1 MSQNQDQSGQGIK
14 IEAVNTEGL
23 KKAGKHVDR
32 SGSAKFSWKT
42 IILVVILVAGMAA
55 VILKGIPAY
64 RDNFVVPDIPF
75 TMSDAMDQ
83 NKGTTFLDEV
93 LEQQAKNI
101 SEGEKSLL
109 DEVKQLELYLNM
121 INELNNLNLKSY
133 TETVI
138 EAEQNDNF
146 DKNLKEK
153 YARFLEILNI
163 KGFKKDVLSPESLE
177 LHTLAA
183 ELNGYKKAIESKIT
197 TDGYRIVAEA
207 GILAVKT
214 EVVDASNLSYMNID
228 NLKIPA
234 SMEPNNYQIIYTDPT
249 TQKEYIIKVPA
260 NSIVHPLIDAV
271 YHAQA
276 SQNKTVG
283 DGEEPDTISIEQIV
297 KDLNDAL
304 NKIRVSLY
312 ASHTND
318 GVLKPNEGYNDIREK
333 VDIPSAGET
342 TVGQK

>member
-1 MSQNQDQSGQGIK
+1 MSQNSEQSRQGIK
-14 IEAVNTEGL
+14 IEAVNPDAV
-23 KKAGKHVDR
+23 KKAGNHVDR
-32 SGSAKFSWKT
+32 SGSAKFNRKT
-42 IILVVILVAGMAA
+42 ITLVVILIAGIAVA
-55 VILKGIPAY
+55 ILNGIPAY

-83 NKGTTFLDEV
+83 NKSATFLDEV
-93 LEQQAKNI
+93 LEHQAKNI

-121 INELNNLNLKSY
+121 INELNSLNLKSY

-163 KGFKKDVLSPESLE
+163 EGFKKDVLSPESLE

-197 TDGYRIVAEA
+197 TDGYRIVAEL

-214 EVVDASNLSYMNID
+214 EVVDASKLSYMGVE
-228 NLKIPA
+228 NLTIPA
-234 SMEPNNYQIIYTDPT
+234 SMEPNDYYVIYTDPVT
-249 TQKEYIIKVPA
+249 KKEYRIGIPT
-260 NSIVHPLIDAV
+260 NSIIHKLIDSI
-271 YHAQA
+271 YHAQV
-276 SQNKTVG
+276 SKNKTVG

-297 KDLNDAL
+297 GDLNDAL
-304 NKIRVSLY
+304 NRIKVALYVS
-312 ASHTND
+312 HMND
-318 GVLKPNEGYNDIREK
+318 GVLRPNEGYNDVRDE
-333 VDIPSAGET
+333 VAIPDAEATMMGH
-342 TVGQK
+342 K